1 MNKVTKMVAAG
12 ISTVALVGGIGAG
25 LAFADRDPIPSAD
38 PAGAP
43 SASPT
48 PKADRSAAARQHRG
62 LIRRALHG
70 EVTLQGEK
78 HRVVVFQRGRVESV
92 TATSL
97 AVTSEDAFRATYVL
111 NSDTRVRKQKGDA
124 SVSDI
129 KAGDSVRVVAL
140 KDGSTLTAT
149 AIRDHGT

>member
-12 ISTVALVGGIGAG
+12 ISTVALVGAIGAG
-25 LAFADRDPIPSAD
+25 LAYADPDPIPRD

-78 HRVVVFQRGRVESV
+78 HRVVAFQRGRVESV

-111 NSDTRVRKQKGDA
+111 NSDTRVRKQKEDA

-129 KAGDSVRVVAL
+129 KAGDRVRVVAL

-149 AIRDHGT
+149 AVRDHGK